1 MKKINRLV
9 FYILFAPFAI
19 GAAVEFAPTWFGV
32 PFIVVASILWIG
44 SWLVIKRDAK

>member
-9 FYILFAPFAI
+9 LYVLLGPFAI
-19 GAAVEFAPTWFGV
+19 GAAAEFAPPWFGI
-32 PFIVVASILWIG
+32 PFIFVASILWIG